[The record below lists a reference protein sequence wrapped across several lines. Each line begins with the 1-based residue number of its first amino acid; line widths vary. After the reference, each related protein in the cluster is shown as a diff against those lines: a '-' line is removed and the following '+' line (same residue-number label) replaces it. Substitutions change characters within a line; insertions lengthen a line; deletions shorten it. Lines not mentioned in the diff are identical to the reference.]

1 MVYAEVNNDCDLKF
15 CFKEYV
21 FDDGTPFGV
30 KE

>member
-21 FDDGTPFGV
+21 FTDGTPFGI